1 MKKKTIIGIGV
12 WACVSLLG
20 GCDKMTTDLEGQ
32 WQLNTIEAEGEVQ
45 QVDTVWYN
53 FQTSLFRYQIYAPQT
68 DTWAMAYGYNTYEG
82 ERLSLRLFIDDSNPD
97 FLGRT
102 DWEADTRDFIV
113 EEVGGKR
120 MVLRSEGKTYTFTKY

>member
-1 MKKKTIIGIGV
+1 MRKKVITSIGL
-12 WACVSLLG
+12 AMSLLLA

-32 WQLNTIEAEGEVQ
+32 WQLNTVEAGGEVQ

-68 DTWAMAYGYNTYEG
+68 DTWTMAYGYNAYEG
-82 ERLSLRLFIDDSNPD
+82 KDLSLRLFIDDSNRD
-97 FLGRT
+97 FLQRT

-113 EEVGGKR
+113 EKVDGKR
-120 MVLRSEGKTYTFTKY
+120 LVLRSEGKTYTFTKY